1 MSKMAELH
9 MEIEDLLR
17 QGYKPVTIAGM
28 LSVPIKWVY
37 DVEESLMQLTNPR
50 FYGPDYDYE

>member
-1 MSKMAELH
+1 

-28 LSVPIKWVY
+28 LSIPIKWVY
-37 DVEESLMQLTNPR
+37 DVEEDLMQLANPR